1 MRSASENDE
10 IKLLVDGKRFDEQ
23 YTITCAQ
30 EIWRI
35 HYGAHRVRRK
45 QRSDAGSNRN
55 SSSFIGSLRKRCR
68 TALDTAA
75 ATNAVDIDAVQKAA
89 ALRVG
94 DSWGTIKLHE
104 LMFQRAK
111 QKENIALLNRGV
123 APRFGVF
130 CQRPS

>member
-1 MRSASENDE
+1 MHSASENDE

-35 HYGAHRVRRK
+35 HYGDPRVSNK

-68 TALDTAA
+68 TALYTAA

-94 DSWGTIKLHE
+94 DSWDTSKLHE

-111 QKENIALLNRGV
+111 QNEKYCIA
-123 APRFGVF
+123 
-130 CQRPS
+130 